1 LQLSPVIGD
10 KTLRNSKT
18 CSLHLVVL
26 IFFTALIL
34 PAAARAAD
42 EYPLLRE
49 SIDPALQKQLE
60 TLIREKRL
68 EKAVRQERLAIALVD
83 ISDAKQPR
91 VAALNGDVMEYA
103 ASLPKIAILL
113 AAFVQIEQGKLELDE
128 KLEADLIA
136 MTRKSSNPAAT
147 RVLDLVGR
155 EELLLI
161 LESPRFMLYDR
172 RYDGGLWVGKAY
184 SEKGAYQR
192 DPLHQISHGI
202 TAIQGARFFYLLD
215 TNRLVGPEL
224 TAKMKQILADPAIN
238 HKFVK
243 GLKSRP
249 GVKLYRKSGTWKQYH
264 ADGALVEYGAH
275 KYIIVGLAED
285 SQGGKWLEELAA
297 PLHDLAVKAPA
308 N

>member
-1 LQLSPVIGD
+1 ML
-10 KTLRNSKT
+10 NSKT
-18 CSLHLVVL
+18 YSLCLVAL
-26 IFFTALIL
+26 IFLTSLTLSVTAWS
-34 PAAARAAD
+34 AD
-42 EYPLLRE
+42 EYPELRK
-49 SIDPALQKQLE
+49 SIDPVLQQQLE
-60 TLIREKRL
+60 TLIRKKGL
-68 EKAVRQERLAIALVD
+68 QKAVGQERLAIVLVD
-83 ISDAKQPR
+83 ITDEKKPR
-91 VAALNGDVMEYA
+91 MAAVNGDVMEYA

-113 AAFVQIEQGKLELDE
+113 AAFVQIEQGKLKLDE
-128 KLEADLIA
+128 QLEADLIA
-136 MTRKSSNPAAT
+136 MTRKSSNTAAT
-147 RVLDLVGR
+147 RVLDMVGR

-172 RYDGGLWVGKAY
+172 RYNGGLWVGKAY

-192 DPLHQISHGI
+192 DPLNQISHGI

-224 TAKMKQILADPAIN
+224 TVKMKQVLADPAIN

-243 GLKSRP
+243 GLKARP
-249 GVKLYRKSGTWKQYH
+249 GVKLYRKSGTWKQFH
-264 ADGALVEYGAH
+264 ADGALVEYGEH

-308 N
+308 KE